1 MPRRREDAKNQ
12 KNKRIAQSLPLEIKN
27 ENMMKS
33 TLYFLC
39 LVSFLSGVVPGYSQ
53 AENVC
58 LSAQEKL
65 LYDLIMEYRKSKKLK
80 PIPFSAKLTKVAQAH
95 VRDLEDNFEY
105 ELDDNNKIARI
116 NPKNTKTFQITG
128 DCNLHSWSDKGSWSS
143 CCYTAD
149 HSQAQCMWDKPKEIA
164 GYDGE
169 GYEIAY
175 IQSGAASA
183 KEAIE
188 GWKKS
193 SGHNPLLINSET
205 WSKLTWGAIGIG
217 IYGKYGV
224 VWFGEKEDKSKIVVC
239 R

>member
-1 MPRRREDAKNQ
+1 MR
-12 KNKRIAQSLPLEIKN
+12 
-27 ENMMKS
+27 S
-33 TLYFLC
+33 TFFFSAFATWIC
-39 LVSFLSGVVPGYSQ
+39 LSTPGFSQ
-53 AENVC
+53 ESEVC

-65 LYDLIMEYRKSKKLK
+65 LYDLIMDYRKSKKLK
-80 PIPFSAKLTKVAQAH
+80 PIPYSAKLSQVAQAH

-116 NPKNTKTFQITG
+116 NPKNPKTFQVTG
-128 DCNLHSWSDKGSWSS
+128 DCNLHSWSDKGQWTS

-149 HSQAQCMWDKPKEIA
+149 HSQAACMWNKPKEIA
-164 GYDGE
+164 GYEGDGF
-169 GYEIAY
+169 EIAY

-193 SGHNPLLINSET
+193 AGHNPLLINSGT
-205 WSKLTWGAIGIG
+205 WSKLEWGAIGVG

-224 VWFGEKEDKSKIVVC
+224 VWFGEKEDKSKLRVC
-239 R
+239 H

>member
-1 MPRRREDAKNQ
+1 MRS
-12 KNKRIAQSLPLEIKN
+12 I
-27 ENMMKS
+27 
-33 TLYFLC
+33 
-39 LVSFLSGVVPGYSQ
+39 SFFTVFAALLSIFTPGFSQ
-53 AENVC
+53 ADDVC

-65 LYDLIMEYRKSKKLK
+65 LYDLIMEYRKTKKLK
-80 PIPFSAKLTKVAQAH
+80 PIPFSAKLSKVAQAH
-95 VRDLEDNFEY
+95 VRDLEDNFEF

-116 NPKNTKTFQITG
+116 NPKNPKTFQVTG
-128 DCNLHSWSDKGSWSS
+128 DCNLHSWSDKGKWTS

-149 HSQAQCMWDKPKEIA
+149 HSQAACMWSKPKEIA
-164 GYDGE
+164 GYDGD
-169 GYEIAY
+169 GFEIAY

-193 SGHNPLLINSET
+193 AGHNPLLINTGT
-205 WSKLTWGAIGIG
+205 WSKLEWGAIGVG

-224 VWFGEKEDKSKIVVC
+224 VWFGEKEDKSKMKVC